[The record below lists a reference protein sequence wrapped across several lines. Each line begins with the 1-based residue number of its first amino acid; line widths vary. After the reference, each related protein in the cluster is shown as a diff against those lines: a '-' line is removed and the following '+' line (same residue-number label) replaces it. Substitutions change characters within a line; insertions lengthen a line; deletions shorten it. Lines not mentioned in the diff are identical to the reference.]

1 MKRRLMESPYFAKSL
16 FTLAKLISGKDN
28 DIGLKMMITLYFPF
42 HSFIV
47 TEVLS
52 FGFLMPE
59 SMY

>member
-1 MKRRLMESPYFAKSL
+1 MESPYFAKSL

-59 SMY
+59 RMY